1 MSSLWIGDLDPAMD
15 QSFVARA
22 FASVGENVT
31 GVKIIRNRLT
41 GAPAGYGFVEFLDQS
56 TAERCLHSL
65 NGQPIPGAAHHKLFK
80 LNYANHNR
88 TPVNDGARSYW
99 AQRPTTMAP
108 RSDGFTPRPQGSD
121 FSLYIGDLTH
131 DVDDFQLYDFF
142 VRRYPSC
149 RAGKVVVDDLGH
161 SRGFGFVRFR
171 DEREQK
177 AALVEMQS
185 AVGLGGRP
193 LRINL
198 ANPKRIN

>member
-1 MSSLWIGDLDPAMD
+1 MKDVIVVT
-15 QSFVARA
+15 QSFSR
-22 FASVGENVT
+22 
-31 GVKIIRNRLT
+31 RQLT
-41 GAPAGYGFVEFLDQS
+41 TNE
-56 TAERCLHSL
+56 
-65 NGQPIPGAAHHKLFK
+65 HKLFK

-88 TPVNDGARSYW
+88 TPVNDGAR
-99 AQRPTTMAP
+99 
-108 RSDGFTPRPQGSD
+108 SD

-198 ANPKRIN
+198 ANPKR